1 MQQLFKWQIMK
12 PIHSEIDYKAALQRL
27 EEIFDAR
34 PGTVEGDELEI
45 LGMLVDEYERKTTPI
60 EAPDPIEAIVFRM
73 DQMGYG
79 PKDLD
84 RILGLKSQASEILNK
99 TRKLNLTQ
107 IRKIHLAFQIP
118 ADVLIRAY

>member
-1 MQQLFKWQIMK
+1 MK
-12 PIHSEIDYKAALQRL
+12 PIYSEIDYKAALQRL
-27 EEIFDAR
+27 EQIFDAR
-34 PGTVEGDELEI
+34 MGSVEGDELEI
-45 LGMLVDEYERKTTPI
+45 PCMLVDAYEPKTTHI
-60 EAPDPIEAIVFRM
+60 KAPDPIEAIVFRM